1 MFRINKLLCVFGLL
15 VVPHSIYAASV
26 GVCVEGLSFK
36 ISSSDKVYTA
46 WKEGFDDFFNS
57 ASQGNKQAIL
67 DSYSNLD
74 GSRDNIAEQME
85 EIDKFERYS
94 QTKYSKVEQNALVWG
109 SYWLRKVT
117 YQYRGSDIVFTE
129 SMLCER
135 GDCEMSTL
143 TENVDSDSQLIN
155 LLLHRLD
162 TSQQASACSTEQ
174 KSGVTVKLLPSY
186 RSSEQHPI
194 SLEFGLK
201 QAIPLDDLKHI
212 DAYIEKCGLKP
223 PENKS
228 DAKSGDD
235 ASIKPGCLSGNIKTL
250 IPVIEL
256 GEGGES
262 KTVYMSAEILMR
274 LLATPD
280 SFREGVKLKLSSSE
294 TLLLK
299 LKSSVG
305 NEYFV
310 VLPFQSKDQVSLDLM
325 TGAQGVF
332 LLRSEVVAEL
342 FSKE

>member
-1 MFRINKLLCVFGLL
+1 M
-15 VVPHSIYAASV
+15 
-26 GVCVEGLSFK
+26 
-36 ISSSDKVYTA
+36 
-46 WKEGFDDFFNS
+46 
-57 ASQGNKQAIL
+57 
-67 DSYSNLD
+67 
-74 GSRDNIAEQME
+74 
-85 EIDKFERYS
+85 
-94 QTKYSKVEQNALVWG
+94 
-109 SYWLRKVT
+109 
-117 YQYRGSDIVFTE
+117 
-129 SMLCER
+129 
-135 GDCEMSTL
+135 
-143 TENVDSDSQLIN
+143 
-155 LLLHRLD
+155 
-162 TSQQASACSTEQ
+162 
-174 KSGVTVKLLPSY
+174 
-186 RSSEQHPI
+186 
-194 SLEFGLK
+194 
-201 QAIPLDDLKHI
+201 
-212 DAYIEKCGLKP
+212 
-223 PENKS
+223 
-228 DAKSGDD
+228 
-235 ASIKPGCLSGNIKTL
+235 SGNIKTL